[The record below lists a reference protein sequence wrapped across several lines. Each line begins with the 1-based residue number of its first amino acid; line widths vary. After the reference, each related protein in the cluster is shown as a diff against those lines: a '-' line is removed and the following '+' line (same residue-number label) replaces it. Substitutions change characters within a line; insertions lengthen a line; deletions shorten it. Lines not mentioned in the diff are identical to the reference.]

1 MADAASTPFVIF
13 TTQRSGSTW
22 LASVLN
28 GFDDVVAHDELLL
41 RRKRS
46 LEPRWDSDF
55 AYPRYVESDTRY
67 GRLRPLSVFSYLNA
81 LYASPGWVGFKLM
94 YSDVKAYPEVLPYLL
109 GKRVR
114 VVHLVRR
121 NHLDV
126 LISFAVKREIGK
138 AHVLATEDRPQDLS
152 VELDTASLLRDLEKL
167 QRKHDLAR
175 RLLRAGRFRQ
185 LEIAYED
192 LAGDRSSFGAV
203 LAFLGIPPTAEIADS
218 NIVRT
223 RQGAQGDVV
232 TNYDDVRRTLA
243 GTRFAA
249 LLD

>member
-1 MADAASTPFVIF
+1 VIGEAGTPFVIF

-28 GFDDVVAHDELLL
+28 GFDGVIAHDELLL

-46 LEPRWDSDF
+46 TEPRWDSEF
-55 AYPRYVESDTRY
+55 AYPRYVESEGRY
-67 GRLRPLSVFSYLNA
+67 GRLRPFSVFSYLNA
-81 LYASPGWVGFKLM
+81 LYASRRWVGFKLM

-109 GKRVR
+109 AKQVR

-126 LISFAVKREIGK
+126 LISFAVKRDIGK
-138 AHVLATEDRPQDLS
+138 AHILAMEDRPQDLS
-152 VELDTASLLRDLEKL
+152 VELDTASLLRDLERM
-167 QRKHDLAR
+167 QRKHDVAR
-175 RLLRAGRFRQ
+175 RLLELGRLRH
-185 LEIAYED
+185 LEVAYED
-192 LAGDRSSFGAV
+192 LVSDPS
-203 LAFLGIPPTAEIADS
+203 AFDAPLTFLDIPWAREIPES

-223 RQGAQGDVV
+223 RQGTQSEVV
-232 TNYDDVRRTLA
+232 SNYDDVRRTLA
-243 GTRFAA
+243 GSKFAG